1 MFYQTHCTPVQR
13 FCQNKTRFD
22 RDFHKFLF
30 TYCQMG
36 FIIIWKIHLCQEET
50 VLKRIVLTGGGTAGH
65 VTANLALIP
74 HLQAAGWDIHYIGSE
89 NGMERG
95 LIEPL
100 GIPYHAVAV
109 GKLRRYL
116 DVKNLSDPF
125 RVIKGVGQATGIIR
139 KLKPN
144 VVFSKGGFVS
154 VPVVYGAALNGVPVV
169 LHESDLTPG
178 LANKLCMPFAK
189 AVCTT
194 FPETAKLVRRGV
206 YAGTPLRDELFQG
219 RRKGGLA
226 RFQLKG
232 DKPILM
238 VTGGSSGAQAI
249 NACVREA
256 LPRLLPDFDVLH
268 LCGKGNL
275 DPACDTFSG
284 YRQVEY
290 LTDGMSDAFACADLL
305 ISRAG
310 SNTLCEILALKK
322 PCLLIPY
329 PKGASRGDQIENAAS
344 FEKRGL
350 AHVLDQ
356 SQMTAD
362 SLVKCVRDLY
372 ANKDEL
378 RARMDTEPSGNG
390 LEKVLSVI
398 NQYAKPEK

>member
-1 MFYQTHCTPVQR
+1 MR
-13 FCQNKTRFD
+13 
-22 RDFHKFLF
+22 
-30 TYCQMG
+30 
-36 FIIIWKIHLCQEET
+36 
-50 VLKRIVLTGGGTAGH
+50 RIVLTGGGTAGH

-74 HLQAAGWDIHYIGSE
+74 HLRATGWDIQYIGSA
-89 NGMERG
+89 NGMERE

-100 GIPYHAVAV
+100 GIPYHVVAV
-109 GKLRRYL
+109 GKLRRYI

-125 RVIKGVGQATGIIR
+125 RVIQGVGQACSIIG
-139 KLKPN
+139 KLRPH

-154 VPVVYGAALNGVPVV
+154 VPVVYGAKLNRVPVV

-178 LANKLCMPFAK
+178 LANKLCAPFAK

-194 FPETAKLVRRGV
+194 FPETARAIRRGV
-206 YAGTPLRDELFQG
+206 YTGTPLRDELFAG
-219 RRKGGLA
+219 NRERGLA
-226 RFQLKG
+226 RFSLDGK
-232 DKPILM
+232 KPVLM
-238 VTGGSSGAQAI
+238 ITGGSSGAQAI
-249 NACVREA
+249 NAALRQA

-275 DPACDTFSG
+275 DPDGDKYAH

-290 LTDGMSDAFACADLL
+290 LSEGMNDAFACADLL

-322 PCLLIPY
+322 PSLLIPY

-362 SLVKCVRDLY
+362 SLVKCVRDLS
-372 ANKDEL
+372 AHKDEL
-378 RARMDTEPSGNG
+378 RARMDEEPSGNG
-390 LEKVLSVI
+390 LEKVMEI
-398 NQYAKPEK
+398 ITANAKPEK